1 MITAGGGTL
10 EWIASPVV
18 EQTTHRSWYTVSSR
32 NLQPVISIQGQAL
45 MTCVDTAS
53 AGSRAIGA
61 GVVIMPP
68 SGMSKAHR
76 HAEHEL
82 VVTVVDGWSAT
93 FLGRQLEHAT
103 IQGPGDFLYIAPGTP
118 HMAVN
123 LSTVDRVLAV
133 ETRTD
138 PEFNA
143 DVVLMPELDELVAGR
158 VTALREDFAAG
169 RLPPWPDSGPFQ
181 SDR

>member
-1 MITAGGGTL
+1 M
-10 EWIASPVV
+10 
-18 EQTTHRSWYTVSSR
+18 SSR
-32 NLQPVISIQGQAL
+32 NLQPVISLQGQAL
-45 MTCVDTAS
+45 LTCVDTATT
-53 AGSRAIGA
+53 GSRAIGA

-76 HAEHEL
+76 HADNEL

-93 FLGRQLEHAT
+93 FLGERLEDVT
-103 IQGPGDFLYIAPGTP
+103 IQGPGDFLYISAGTP

-123 LSTVDRVLAV
+123 LSTETRVLAV

-138 PEFNA
+138 PEFNG

-158 VTALREDFAAG
+158 VTALREDFATG
-169 RLPPWPDSGPFQ
+169 RLPPWPTNGLINNP
-181 SDR
+181 DR